1 MQTISNKVQ
10 LIGYLGADPEVKDLE
25 TGKMLLTNIATD
37 ASYKDKDG
45 NKVDDTH
52 WHNLVAWNKTADL
65 AGQLFKKGRRVAIE
79 GTLVNNNYEDK
90 DGNKRFTSQVRIE
103 KFLMLDKKED

>member
-1 MQTISNKVQ
+1 MQSITNKVQ
-10 LIGYLGADPEVKDLE
+10 LIGHLGSDPEVKDIE
-25 TGKMLLTNIATD
+25 TGKMLRVNIATD

-45 NKVDDTH
+45 KKVDDTH
-52 WHNLVAWNKTADL
+52 WHNLVAWNKTAEL
-65 AGQLFKKGRRVAIE
+65 AGDLFKKGRMVAVE

-103 KFLMLDKKED
+103 KFLMLDKKPD